1 MSVKRSILQTNPKTA
16 CDIQRE
22 DKDYWHGHRADC
34 NDYHM
39 STHVPYLALL

>member
-34 NDYHM
+34 NDYLFIC
-39 STHVPYLALL
+39 PLIFYI